1 MMLDRIADKEYNNLI
16 NKVKQL
22 GKEGPVVELKDVDSI
37 EDFVKKAK
45 KETKKG
51 KRKKEVF
58 EEEMEEDYDGEYDMR
73 TSYDSF
79 GLEEKIPRKKTNR

>member
-1 MMLDRIADKEYNNLI
+1 MLDRIADKEYNNLI

-45 KETKKG
+45 KETKKAPKLSILE
-51 KRKKEVF
+51 KRKLKKAKQ
-58 EEEMEEDYDGEYDMR
+58 EER
-73 TSYDSF
+73 N
-79 GLEEKIPRKKTNR
+79 K